1 MISRPLLCA
10 ALASIATLAACGGSG
25 GGGAAPPAPPP
36 PGAPAPAAVAPLVS
50 QPPASRTIAVGRTAT
65 FTVAAVGSAP
75 FTYQWLR
82 NGQPIGAATGASYTT
97 PAVSATDNG
106 SVYAV
111 VVTNGAGSVTSAG
124 ANLTVFAAPAAAASC
139 AGTSAFTVVSDAT
152 VTIGKTGGA
161 TLAGCSGALT
171 DVIWEQNLGPTQ
183 PLLSARSQAISFE
196 PDAPGVYTFIAR
208 FRDAGGVARSQQVDI
223 TVGGSVTPPA
233 TRLTVRVD
241 QAIREGQRASA
252 RAWPTLASGDSVA
265 AITWAQIE
273 GPVVDLDTSDPARI
287 IFTAPAVDRDTTLR
301 FRATLRTIAGV
312 TDSDDVLVLVENLPA
327 APAGQLFDDPFASRV
342 YPYRAASPYAADLVR
357 CVYSPALFFNGGST
371 NLCTLGTLPLLA
383 QETGGATPTVAQ
395 VMNRVLV
402 SHDWMGARFEAFLRA
417 QNNDDFLRL
426 LGSVNAIVLGAHVR
440 PSFYWSATGA
450 IYLDADNL
458 WLTPAE
464 RDVVSEVPDSRVG
477 FDRELGYT
485 GLWRYVVANQPA
497 LLFFDPARRQSRD
510 LGYLDYELGSLMYH
524 ELAHAN
530 DFFPSAMRTTAATNV
545 PVFQAAPAQLP
556 SDRLALN
563 LPLSS
568 AEMFGLARVKF
579 FGVAANDT
587 QKAWTPRQVG
597 DFFRVDRA
605 TDEYNYSIPPSASAG
620 TASREDLA
628 MLFEE
633 AMMSLRYGVRRDVAM
648 TTKLRPGMTGSDLIV
663 AWGQRGRV
671 AEPSIRPRVAQVA
684 GELAPWIAPSAF
696 SGLPAP
702 VALREGA
709 SWTANLNPSATGIVR
724 PQSALTAVERNSDE
738 ARAIERLLRLRVER
752 GTPPGAPTR

>member
-1 MISRPLLCA
+1 
-10 ALASIATLAACGGSG
+10 
-25 GGGAAPPAPPP
+25 
-36 PGAPAPAAVAPLVS
+36 VAPLVS
-50 QPPASRTIAVGRTAT
+50 QSPGGRAVAVGRTAT
-65 FTVAAVGSAP
+65 FSVSAVGTSP
-75 FTYQWLR
+75 FTYQWR
-82 NGQPIGAATGASYTT
+82 RDGQPIAGATAASYTT
-97 PAVSATDNG
+97 PPVAATDDR
-106 SVYAV
+106 SVYSV
-111 VVTNGAGSVTSAG
+111 VVSNSAGSVTSSG
-124 ANLTVFAAPAAAASC
+124 AMLTVFAAPVATTSC
-139 AGTSAFTVVSDAT
+139 AGGGAFAAVSDTA
-152 VTIGKTGGA
+152 VTIGKAGGA
-161 TLAGCSGALT
+161 VIAGCTGALT
-171 DVIWEQNLGPTQ
+171 DVAWEQNLGPTQ
-183 PLLSARSQAISFE
+183 PLLSARTQAISFE
-196 PDAPGVYTFIAR
+196 PDAPGVYTFTAR
-208 FRDAGGVARSQQVDI
+208 FRDAGGMARSQQVDI

-233 TRLTVRVD
+233 TRITARVD

-252 RAWPTLASGDSVA
+252 RAWPTLASGDGIAS
-265 AITWAQIE
+265 ITWAQVE
-273 GPVVDLDTSDPARI
+273 GPPVDLDTSDPARI
-287 IFTAPAVDRDTTLR
+287 IFTAPAVDRDTALR
-301 FRATLRTIAGV
+301 FRVTLRTTSGV

-342 YPYRAASPYAADLVR
+342 YAYRATSPYAADLVR
-357 CVYSPALFFNGGST
+357 CVYSPALFFSGSST

-417 QNNDDFLRL
+417 QSNDDFLRL

-477 FDRELGYT
+477 FDRELNYT

-530 DFFPSAMRTTAATNV
+530 DFFPSAMRATAATNV

-556 SDRLALN
+556 SDRLALAQ
-563 LPLSS
+563 PLMSS
-568 AEMFGLARVKF
+568 QMFGLARVKF
-579 FGVAANDT
+579 FGVAADDT
-587 QKAWTPRQVG
+587 QKSWTPRQVA
-597 DFFRVDRA
+597 DFFRADRA
-605 TDEYNYSIPPSASAG
+605 SDEYNYSVPPSAAPG

-633 AMMSLRYGVRRDVAM
+633 AMMSLRYGARRDVAM
-648 TTKLRPGMTGSDLIV
+648 TTKLRPGMTGSDLLV

-671 AEPSIRPRVAQVA
+671 ADTAVKPRTALVV
-684 GELAPWIAPSAF
+684 GEIAPWIASATLDT
-696 SGLPAP
+696 LPAP
-702 VALREGA
+702 LLLREGA
-709 SWTANLNPSATGIVR
+709 SWTANLNPGAASIVR
-724 PQSALTAVERNSDE
+724 PQSVMTSGERNSDD
-738 ARAIERLLRLRVER
+738 ARAIERLLRLRTER
-752 GTPPGAPTR
+752 AQPPGMPAR